1 MTAHQA
7 AFDGAPVKDTGEG
20 AETSAP
26 LVSVASHRESDDDY
40 RSVVARLNDRWRVID
55 SGEPHPYR
63 QWILQY
69 RKSMKRPNRWSAEP
83 PFGSFC
89 QTRAVLLRC
98 IREKART
105 VDPAALA
112 VIEALPER
120 IG

>member
-1 MTAHQA
+1 MTR
-7 AFDGAPVKDTGEG
+7 DDTGHDV
-20 AETSAP
+20 ETSVP

-40 RSVVARLNDRWRVID
+40 RSVVAQLNDRWRVID
-55 SGEPHPYR
+55 SRERHPYR

-98 IREKART
+98 IREKAGT
-105 VDPAALA
+105 VDPAALGI
-112 VIEALPER
+112 IEALPEK
-120 IG
+120 ILLLDSGVA